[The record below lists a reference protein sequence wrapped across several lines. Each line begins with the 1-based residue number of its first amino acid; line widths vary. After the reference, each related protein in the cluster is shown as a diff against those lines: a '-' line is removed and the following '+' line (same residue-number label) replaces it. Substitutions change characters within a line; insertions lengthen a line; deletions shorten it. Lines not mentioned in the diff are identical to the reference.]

1 MKRED
6 RNPLD
11 VFVMS
16 KPLTFQDDHPNLLLF
31 SIFDC
36 LTNTAMMPTNL
47 KGQLHRR
54 YTHLQLVNVLGI
66 PGKITAEIHARV
78 PVRSNRRSLQHRHA
92 KNLFFSTDLLPKGG
106 R

>member
-16 KPLTFQDDHPNLLLF
+16 NPLSFQDDHPNLLLF
-31 SIFDC
+31 SIFDY

-54 YTHLQLVNVLGI
+54 SQ
-66 PGKITAEIHARV
+66 
-78 PVRSNRRSLQHRHA
+78 
-92 KNLFFSTDLLPKGG
+92 
-106 R
+106 